1 MKTQDERGIPMMFLK
16 HVFLAVLSFSC
27 GAAISAGTFAFLLVI
42 GVVPRILGRTKTAN
56 RIFRAEN
63 SIIFGVLTGAVFS
76 VFEWSALFPIPW
88 MSHVLFTVYG
98 LSAGIFVGCIA
109 VALAE
114 ILNTFPIVFRRLY
127 LNRGLPWVMVAMA
140 FGKMV
145 GSFLYFCAGYG
156 YGPGH

>member
-1 MKTQDERGIPMMFLK
+1 MKMQDERGILMMFLK
-16 HVFLAVLSFSC
+16 RVLMAFFAFAC
-27 GAAISAGTFAFLLVI
+27 GSAISAGTFAFLLVI
-42 GVVPRILGRTKTAN
+42 GVIPRILGRTKTAKH
-56 RIFRAEN
+56 IFRTEN
-63 SIIFGVLTGAVFS
+63 TIILGVLTGAFFS

-88 MSHVLFTVYG
+88 MSHALFLVYG
-98 LSAGIFVGCIA
+98 LSAGIFVGCVA

>member
-1 MKTQDERGIPMMFLK
+1 MKMLDERGIPMMFLK
-16 HVFLAVLSFSC
+16 HVFQAVLAFSC

-63 SIIFGVLTGAVFS
+63 SIIFGVLSGAVFS

-156 YGPGH
+156 YGLGH